1 MLYRNNISYDDVLSV
16 LENNPN
22 ASKTFRYYQ
31 TRTSLDFENHIY
43 HFLVQKENDILGY
56 GHLDYADK
64 IWLGMFVADKFT
76 NQGYGKKILQTLINF
91 TKQDIYL
98 SVDKDNISAINL
110 YLQSGFRIYDQ
121 TDKIFY
127 CILKK

>member
-1 MLYRNNISYDDVLSV
+1 MIYRNNISYDDVINV

-22 ASKTFRYYQ
+22 VSKTFRYYQ
-31 TRTSLDFENHIY
+31 TRTSSHFENHIY
-43 HFLVQKENDILGY
+43 HFLVQKENEVVGY
-56 GHLDYADK
+56 GHLDYEDK
-64 IWLGMFVADKFT
+64 LWLGMFVTDKFAG
-76 NQGYGKKILQTLINF
+76 QRYGKKILQTLV
-91 TKQDIYL
+91 TLAKQDIHL